1 MSTAKDK
8 YSYDSCLGYI
18 PESAKVYILELQVK
32 NKNLIKAL
40 ENIKEA
46 CRPEAV
52 VNQNWVYLKVSEFL
66 EKYQ

>member
-8 YSYDSCLGYI
+8 YDYDSYLGYI
-18 PESAKVYILELQVK
+18 PESAKVYISDLQLK

-40 ENIKEA
+40 ENIREA
-46 CRPEAV
+46 CRPGTT
-52 VNQNWVYLKVSEFL
+52 VNQNWVYLKIEELL

>member
-8 YSYDSCLGYI
+8 YSYDSYLGYI

-66 EKYQ
+66 EKYK

>member
-8 YSYDSCLGYI
+8 YSYDSYLGYI
-18 PESAKVYILELQVK
+18 PESAKVYILELQTK
-32 NKNLIKAL
+32 NKELMKAL

-46 CRPEAV
+46 CRPEAT
-52 VNQNWVYLKVSEFL
+52 VNQKWVYLKIEEFL